1 MGRRWTDT
9 GAPWTARERA
19 AYRKGAEK
27 AEARLGE
34 EIKRLNERIAEMENR
49 SFNVTGIPMTEL
61 GLQCAVI
68 VHPDGRRERMMGF
81 VVMEGQTIADAIEE
95 EMAHHP
101 GASLVIEHEWIPHY
115 RIGEGQPDGYVC
127 KHCPAVREPELR
139 PDLPD
144 GATLPNGMK
153 NQTTSAHRFMG
164 KSVIWGKDGEHA
176 TAYMTRYWIG
186 RLRLHVFHR
195 GDQDPDAHDHPWG
208 FWTFPFTPYVEEVVE
223 PTTDGYRKRL
233 QIVPA
238 WRPNYR
244 PATHTHRVL
253 GRYAGFRDMGVPVI
267 DMRPIVTLVWRGKDE
282 RKWGFLKHRDG
293 RWCWVHWKSY
303 VFGGGKSAPCE

>member
-1 MGRRWTDT
+1 MRCETCQGIGKVTYDQHPEPKTRPFGSVFPCPECAGSGITHGCD
-9 GAPWTARERA
+9 GLTACNDIP
-19 AYRKGAEK
+19 GP
-27 AEARLGE
+27 
-34 EIKRLNERIAEMENR
+34 
-49 SFNVTGIPMTEL
+49 SF
-61 GLQCAVI
+61 
-68 VHPDGRRERMMGF
+68 
-81 VVMEGQTIADAIEE
+81 
-95 EMAHHP
+95 
-101 GASLVIEHEWIPHY
+101 
-115 RIGEGQPDGYVC
+115 
-127 KHCPAVREPELR
+127 EPELR

-153 NQTTSAHRFMG
+153 NQTTSAAKFMG

-208 FWTFPFTPYVEEVVE
+208 FWTFPFTSYVEEVVE
-223 PTTDGYRKRL
+223 RDEDGHYKRF

-238 WRPNYR
+238 WRLNYR

-253 GRYAGFRDMGVPVI
+253 GRYGGFDVMGVPVI
-267 DMRPIVTLVWRGKDE
+267 VTAPIVTLVWRGKDE

-293 RWCWVHWKSY
+293 KWCWVHWKSY

>member
-1 MGRRWTDT
+1 
-9 GAPWTARERA
+9 
-19 AYRKGAEK
+19 
-27 AEARLGE
+27 
-34 EIKRLNERIAEMENR
+34 MENR
-49 SFNVTGIPMTEL
+49 SFTVEGIPLTKL
-61 GLQCAVI
+61 GLQCAVV
-68 VHPDGRRERMMGF
+68 VHKDGHREPLRGF
-81 VVMEGQTIADAIEE
+81 AVPEGQTIREALEASLPPES
-95 EMAHHP
+95 
-101 GASLVIEHEWIPHY
+101 SLVIEHDWLPHY
-115 RIGEGQPDGYVC
+115 RIGESVPTNYVC
-127 KHCPAVREPELR
+127 KHCDALRFDELR

-144 GATLPNGMK
+144 GAVLPNGMK

-223 PTTDGYRKRL
+223 PVEGGYRTRL
-233 QIVPA
+233 QVVPA

-253 GRYAGFRDMGVPVI
+253 GRYVGPKPRRDLDLYAEGRVLCPHELYVA
-267 DMRPIVTLVWRGKDE
+267 RPIVTLVWRGKDE

-293 RWCWVHWKSY
+293 KWCWVHWKSY